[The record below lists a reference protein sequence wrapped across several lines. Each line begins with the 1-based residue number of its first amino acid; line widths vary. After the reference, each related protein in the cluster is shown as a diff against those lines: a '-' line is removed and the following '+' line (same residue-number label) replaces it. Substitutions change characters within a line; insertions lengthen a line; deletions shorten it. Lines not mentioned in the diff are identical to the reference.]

1 MKKYTAEILEKAGY
15 EIKNA
20 KITSVSLNM
29 ENHGCLT
36 LDILLEGNGWGV
48 CFGGY
53 CLGKGYVGAD
63 EDFFKGS
70 DSGMEAIMRI
80 MDVVGVSD
88 LQRMK
93 GEYVRVATSGLG
105 SCVKI
110 IGNIIKDK
118 WFDYE
123 SFFDDKE
130 GEKHG

>member
-1 MKKYTAEILEKAGY
+1 MKKYTREILEKAGY

-36 LDILLEGNGWGV
+36 LDIFLEGNGWGV
-48 CFGGY
+48 YFGGY
-53 CLGKGYVGAD
+53 CLGKGYVGAK

-70 DSGMEAIMRI
+70 DRGMEAIMRI

-88 LQRMK
+88 LQKMK
-93 GEYVRVATSGLG
+93 GEYVRVATSGWGG
-105 SCVKI
+105 SVKI
-110 IGNIIKDK
+110 IGNIVEEK

-123 SFFDDKE
+123 SFFDDKK

>member
-1 MKKYTAEILEKAGY
+1 MKKYTRATLEKAGY

-36 LDILLEGNGWGV
+36 LDIVLEGNGWGV
-48 CFGGY
+48 CVGGY

-88 LQRMK
+88 LQKMK
-93 GEYVRVATSGLG
+93 GEYVRVATAGWG

-110 IGNIIKDK
+110 IGNIVDEK

-123 SFFDDKE
+123 SFFDDKK

>member
-53 CLGKGYVGAD
+53 CLGKGYVGAG

-88 LQRMK
+88 LQKMK

>member
-1 MKKYTAEILEKAGY
+1 MKKYTREILEKAGY

-36 LDILLEGNGWGV
+36 LDIILEGNGWGV

-63 EDFFKGS
+63 ENFFKGS
-70 DSGMEAIMRI
+70 DNGMEAIMRI

-88 LQRMK
+88 LLKMK
-93 GEYVRVATSGLG
+93 GEYVRVATSGWG
-105 SCVKI
+105 GTVKI
-110 IGNIIKDK
+110 IGNIVEEK

-123 SFFDDKE
+123 SFFDDKKE
-130 GEKHG
+130 EKHG